1 MMIQEPK
8 NITFPGHSHQK
19 RKVKCAFRN
28 EEKLVLTV
36 FCSATDEFDL
46 KGGMLV
52 HRKGLSVRVNSVGRS
67 ENKELK
73 KEPVKHVNDKEAIM
87 EIDNKENGGIPLKK
101 TANAPSLTIYKD
113 SMSSFCQ
120 HCGAKRS
127 GDGKSEEKAYAS
139 TQTTEA
145 APVNVKEM
153 LSSETP
159 PIEYW
164 MDLAEQRREALV
176 ETLDE
181 NKELCELVEVLQTEI
196 TRLSKIE
203 ESLQRFVSDIKALGV
218 EAAES
223 RFRIDHFSC
232 FYPGACECTLSTSV
246 FGIGC
251 LLPYGIIP
259 LCIITCFPQLLIRG
273 SCSGRCQS

>member
-1 MMIQEPK
+1 
-8 NITFPGHSHQK
+8 
-19 RKVKCAFRN
+19 
-28 EEKLVLTV
+28 
-36 FCSATDEFDL
+36 
-46 KGGMLV
+46 MLV

-73 KEPVKHVNDKEAIM
+73 KHVNDKEAIM

-101 TANAPSLTIYKD
+101 TTNAPSLTIYKD
-113 SMSSFCQ
+113 NMSSFCQ

-127 GDGKSEEKAYAS
+127 GDGKAEEKACAS

-159 PIEYW
+159 PVEYW
-164 MDLAEQRREALV
+164 VDLAEQRREALV

-223 RFRIDHFSC
+223 RSSLRCSRFDHFSC
-232 FYPGACECTLSTSV
+232 FYPGACECTLSTFV

-251 LLPYGIIP
+251 LLPCGNIP

-273 SCSGRCQS
+273 SCSGQCQS